1 MENITVRANLHL
13 ALGNNYDEKAAQN
26 CLEALDIGETLGE
39 KVQNLSG
46 GMRRRVALARAL
58 LYDAPL
64 MVLDEPFKG
73 LDAECRRRVM
83 DIVKRESM
91 RRPVLMVTHDK
102 AETEYLDAAVI
113 LLGEQ

>member
-13 ALGNNYDEKAAQN
+13 ALGKDYDETTAQSCLKA
-26 CLEALDIGETLGE
+26 LEIGETLGE

-46 GMRRRVALARAL
+46 GMRRRAALARAL

-73 LDAECRRRVM
+73 LDEECRRKVM
-83 DIVKRESM
+83 DNVKRESM
-91 RRPVLMVTHDK
+91 HRPILMVTHDR
-102 AETEYLDAAVI
+102 AEAEYLEAAVI
-113 LLGEQ
+113 MMGEQ